1 MVSERARELHFS
13 SIVVDTHS
21 DSFGRAV
28 DHGEDLGLDTGRGHM
43 DIPRMQAGGISGQFF
58 AGWLNPHEYELN
70 FGIQR
75 LLQYFDAM
83 YATFAAHSDRIVQ
96 ARTAAD
102 VRDAKAGGK
111 IAGIPCIEGGHAI
124 QDDLAALRMFHEL
137 GVRYMTLTWNNTNNW
152 ADGILDEA
160 RHDGLNDLG
169 REVVREMN
177 RLGIIVDISHVSVKT
192 FWDAMEVTSKPVI
205 ASHSSALAICK
216 HPRNM
221 NDDQLRAVAANN
233 GVVSVNFAPA
243 FVSESH
249 RLAAEEL
256 SERHK
261 VEVAEQEA
269 GWVGSDEEL
278 QRELSGMRRRHRERL
293 GTELEP
299 PHYTEVIDH
308 IDHMV
313 DVMGVDHVG
322 LGSDYDGIPST
333 PRGLDDCSK
342 MPWITEELLNR
353 GYAPDDVRM
362 ILGENVL
369 RVLEEVTGA

>member
-28 DHGEDLGLDTGRGHM
+28 DDGEDLGLDTGRGHM
-43 DIPRMQAGGISGQFF
+43 DIPRMQEGGIDGQFF
-58 AGWLNPHEYELN
+58 AGWLNPHQYELN

-75 LLQYFDAM
+75 LLRYFDAM
-83 YATFAAHSDRIVQ
+83 HTTFKAHADRITQ
-96 ARTAAD
+96 ARTATD
-102 VRDAKAGGK
+102 VRDAKAQGK

-152 ADGILDEA
+152 ADGILDEP

-169 REVVREMN
+169 REIVREMN

-192 FWDAMEVTSKPVI
+192 FWDAMEVTSKPVM

-256 SERHK
+256 GGRHK
-261 VEVAEQEA
+261 EDVAELEA
-269 GWVGSDEEL
+269 GWSGSDEEL
-278 QRELSGMRRRHRERL
+278 QRELSNLRRQHRERL
-293 GTELEP
+293 GSELEP

-313 DVMGVDHVG
+313 NVMGADHVG

-333 PRGLDDCSK
+333 PRGLDDCSM
-342 MPWITEELLNR
+342 MPWITDELLNR
-353 GYAPDDVRM
+353 GYGPDDVRK

-369 RVLEEVTGA
+369 RVMEEVTGA

>member
-28 DHGEDLGLDTGRGHM
+28 DDGEDLGLDTGRGHM
-43 DIPRMQAGGISGQFF
+43 DIPRMQEGGIDGQFF
-58 AGWLNPHEYELN
+58 AGWLNPHQYELN

-75 LLQYFDAM
+75 LLRYFDAM
-83 YATFAAHSDRIVQ
+83 HTTFKAHADRITQ
-96 ARTAAD
+96 ARTATD
-102 VRDAKAGGK
+102 VRDAKSQGK

-152 ADGILDEA
+152 ADGILDEP

-169 REVVREMN
+169 REIVREMN

-192 FWDAMEVTSKPVI
+192 FWDAMEVTSKPVM

-256 SERHK
+256 GGAPQGRCSRARGRLE
-261 VEVAEQEA
+261 
-269 GWVGSDEEL
+269 
-278 QRELSGMRRRHRERL
+278 RERR
-293 GTELEP
+293 GTAARTQQPTETASRASRFGVGAATLHRGHR
-299 PHYTEVIDH
+299 PHRPH
-308 IDHMV
+308 
-313 DVMGVDHVG
+313 GQR
-322 LGSDYDGIPST
+322 DGRR
-333 PRGLDDCSK
+333 PRGTG
-342 MPWITEELLNR
+342 IRTTTEF
-353 GYAPDDVRM
+353 
-362 ILGENVL
+362 L
-369 RVLEEVTGA
+369 RRLEVWTTAQ